1 MKKVLVLLLLFIVA
15 CGGSGEETV
24 SEDTTTTVRDT
35 TTTTIPPAPT
45 VDFNIVEIYNTK
57 LGTELCS
64 DAKEIDT
71 TSEPCLKQYRDNLEN
86 VFSYAENLQ
95 KYITELNTYL
105 EAYPSEMTEEY
116 TTLFQ
121 FVNDEYQ
128 VVPEIYGIVAN
139 KYIDRFGGVPELLN
153 FSFSENISVGC
164 PAEFNYLYT
173 ENLQS
178 GNLTFKNNSNEKIV
192 VNIKNGENISNL
204 EMLNSGST
212 FEFYEG
218 KLVNFLGEVYQVNLD
233 DSFYVSTTNLRI
245 IKVEFDKTNI
255 KYGEEFNLK
264 IEYEHPEFASLI
276 NNINETYIVS
286 VQLRSLNGDYTETLS
301 FEYPLEYPLNYGNSD
316 KSYIDLEKNIINI
329 NAKYFNENKINSI
342 NFNPIASP
350 YFISWMWVASTVQN
364 SNGVVLEVNKPGSS
378 HNASNQ
384 DEPYELFGEM
394 NSWGLI
400 KDIRSDCSILQWKI
414 SVPIFYNN
422 SLTFEK

>member
-1 MKKVLVLLLLFIVA
+1 
-15 CGGSGEETV
+15 
-24 SEDTTTTVRDT
+24 
-35 TTTTIPPAPT
+35 
-45 VDFNIVEIYNTK
+45 
-57 LGTELCS
+57 
-64 DAKEIDT
+64 
-71 TSEPCLKQYRDNLEN
+71 
-86 VFSYAENLQ
+86 
-95 KYITELNTYL
+95 
-105 EAYPSEMTEEY
+105 
-116 TTLFQ
+116 
-121 FVNDEYQ
+121 
-128 VVPEIYGIVAN
+128 
-139 KYIDRFGGVPELLN
+139 
-153 FSFSENISVGC
+153 
-164 PAEFNYLYT
+164 
-173 ENLQS
+173 
-178 GNLTFKNNSNEKIV
+178 
-192 VNIKNGENISNL
+192 
-204 EMLNSGST
+204 MLNSGST

-233 DSFYVSTTNLRI
+233 ESFYVSTTNLRI

-286 VQLRSLNGDYTETLS
+286 VQLRSLNGDYTEALS
-301 FEYPLEYPLNYGNSD
+301 FEYPLNYGNSD

-364 SNGVVLEVNKPGSS
+364 SNGVELEVNKPGSS

-400 KDIRSDCSILQWKI
+400 EDIRSDCSILQWKI